1 MSGVGSAAAPS
12 PSPGVNADARL
23 RRVCHELEAVFL
35 RQLFQVMRES
45 TEESGL
51 MGSTSGQDTFTA
63 LFDDQLAG
71 EAAQKMDR
79 GLGEALYRQI
89 SNRMAFMDPQTPG
102 EGNHDDDAQPID

>member
-1 MSGVGSAAAPS
+1 MSGVGSATSLSPS
-12 PSPGVNADARL
+12 PSVNTDARL

-71 EAAQKMDR
+71 EAAQKMNR
-79 GLGEALYRQI
+79 GLGETLYRQI
-89 SNRMAFMDPQTPG
+89 SNRMASMSPESTG
-102 EGNHDDDAQPID
+102 EGKNDDDA